1 VGAIQRRRRRL
12 RHTQAA
18 EPDVAERTPPAPPPE
33 EPAPARSRARGK
45 PEPPREKR
53 AGGKPDQAAGKAERA
68 SGKPAPAADPA
79 GPAGKAGDGDTRT
92 RSRPEARRPSPYD
105 LAELSGAFAL
115 TANVQ
120 DPEPGERADDRL
132 EPETPEPEHRHDHD
146 ETVTE
151 RGLRG
156 LVGGGSSQVSVAA
169 ALRARDAARP
179 TAADVAAAE
188 TDLVIVRRGWVPRE
202 ELPRPGRRPA
212 G

>member
-18 EPDVAERTPPAPPPE
+18 EPEVAEQTPPAPPPD
-33 EPAPARSRARGK
+33 EPAPPRSRARGK
-45 PEPPREKR
+45 PEPPRERR
-53 AGGKPDQAAGKAERA
+53 AGGKPERAAGKADRA
-68 SGKPAPAADPA
+68 GKPAPAAEPA
-79 GPAGKAGDGDTRT
+79 GPAGKSGDGDARK
-92 RSRPEARRPSPYD
+92 RSRSEPRRPSPYD

-115 TANVQ
+115 TANVH
-120 DPEPGERADDRL
+120 DPEPGDRAEDNL

-179 TAADVAAAE
+179 TDADVATAE